1 MVPNDSH
8 SASDDANDDR
18 DSKKNDVVETTMDF
32 AANIEKVKEVID
44 IFCRLSLNQAHLLI
58 FGFVYFLT
66 VRLVLGPNIQ

>member
-32 AANIEKVKEVID
+32 AANIEKVKEVIEHLSSFLEPSSCVNFL
-44 IFCRLSLNQAHLLI
+44 FCL
-58 FGFVYFLT
+58 FVT
-66 VRLVLGPNIQ
+66 VRLVLGSDIQ